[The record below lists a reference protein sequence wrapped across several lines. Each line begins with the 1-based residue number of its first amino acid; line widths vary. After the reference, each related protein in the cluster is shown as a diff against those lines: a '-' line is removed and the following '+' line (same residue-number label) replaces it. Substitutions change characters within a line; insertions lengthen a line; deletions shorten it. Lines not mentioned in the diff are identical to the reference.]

1 MRILLQRVSSASVK
15 IDDQMIS
22 SIEQGYLLLVAIQAT
37 DTQDDLDYLVRKITG
52 LRVFTDENGQMNLNL
67 QQIDGQ
73 ILSVSQFTLYA
84 DTKKGNRPSFTK
96 AAEPQFAEKM
106 YNQFN
111 DSLTEAGNVVK
122 TGQFGADMQISLVND
137 GPVTIWFDSEKL

>member
-15 IDDQMIS
+15 IADQMIS

-111 DSLTEAGNVVK
+111 DSLIEAGNIVN